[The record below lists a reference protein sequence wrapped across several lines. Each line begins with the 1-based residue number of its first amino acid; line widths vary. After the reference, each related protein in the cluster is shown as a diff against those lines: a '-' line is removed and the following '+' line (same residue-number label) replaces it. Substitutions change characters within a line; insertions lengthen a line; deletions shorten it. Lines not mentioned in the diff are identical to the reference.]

1 MILPDHLAP
10 GLRVVFCGTAPGRVS
25 AQRGHYYA
33 NSGNGFWGILYT
45 VELVPER
52 LEPDRDAEVLRH
64 GIGLTDLAKHV
75 FGQDADLPADAFDV
89 GGLLQKIAACQP
101 RTLAFTSLTAARAV
115 LGPRVSAGMQAPDPR
130 LQGISLWALP
140 SPSGL
145 ARSHFSLAPW
155 QALAL
160 HVKGEG

>member
-10 GLRVVFCGTAPGRVS
+10 GLRVVFCGTAPGRIS

-33 NSGNGFWGILYT
+33 NPGNGFWGILHT
-45 VELVPER
+45 TGLTPER
-52 LEPDRDAEVLRH
+52 LEPERDAEVLRH

-75 FGQDADLPADAFDV
+75 FGQDADLPGDAFDV
-89 GGLLQKIAACQP
+89 AGLLAKIAAFQP
-101 RTLAFTSLTAARAV
+101 RALAFTSLTAARAV
-115 LGPRVSAGMQAPDPR
+115 LGPRLAAGWQAPDPR
-130 LQGISLWALP
+130 LPEVSLWALP

-145 ARSHFSLAPW
+145 ARSHFSLTPW

-160 HVKGEG
+160 HVKGEA